1 MKSLFKHRFHV
12 WGVGFSYANLIGLA
26 LVLVVLFG

>member
-1 MKSLFKHRFHV
+1 VSFFTKHRFHL

-26 LVLVVLFG
+26 LIFYVLFS